1 MEPAGPARLPA
12 PEPLSDSAR
21 SLPGI
26 HASTRH
32 SHTHA
37 THVRTH
43 QLAYMHMCAHRLV
56 ALTHTGAN
64 TQWPSHVHTGARTDT
79 LRVYILPHAHTL
91 TPGADPGAHTWV
103 RLTGPPGVG
112 HVGPWEAR
120 PVPSSSEPIA
130 SSGGFPGGPSPASGP
145 LVVLLPVPLPPT
157 PSLLSWLALR
167 LPSSLLC
174 TRFLG
179 GGWGPPS
186 REASLLSGAVSPRTL
201 FPRVPHAG
209 TVPLPLPGPC
219 CSR

>member
-1 MEPAGPARLPA
+1 MT
-12 PEPLSDSAR
+12 
-21 SLPGI
+21 LPG
-26 HASTRH
+26 HCQGSTRAH
-32 SHTHA
+32 GTVTHTPH
-37 THVRTH
+37 T
-43 QLAYMHMCAHRLV
+43 CAHTSSRTCTCV
-56 ALTHTGAN
+56 HTGSSLSP
-64 TQWPSHVHTGARTDT
+64 TQAQTHSGPHTCTHSGARTDT
-79 LRVYILPHAHTL
+79 LRVHILLHAHTL

-120 PVPSSSEPIA
+120 PVPSSSEPVA

-145 LVVLLPVPLPPT
+145 LVVLLPVLLPPT

-201 FPRVPHAG
+201 FPCVPHAG